1 MMSSIPELDISI
13 VVPVYFNEGS
23 LALTLSSIKTD
34 FIAGRPGLTWEV
46 IFVDDGSG
54 DGSLDELQRL
64 REQNPTT
71 VRIVKLTR
79 NFGQV
84 NALLA
89 GFSLARGACAVA
101 ISADG
106 QDPPALINE
115 MFDAYSRDEAEI
127 VACARHGRDES
138 PYRIWTSRV
147 FYRLIR
153 WLSFPNMPQE
163 GFDFVLVGRRP
174 LAALLRNP
182 DASPFFQGQ
191 LLWTGYPI
199 KFINYRRQARRVG
212 KSRWTFGK
220 KLTVLIDGVMGYSFF
235 PIRLISFTGLVAAL
249 LGFLYALVIFV
260 SKLVFGNPVQ
270 GWTPLMIAVL
280 VIGGFQ
286 MLMLGVVGEYV
297 WRTLAQVRNRDRYLI
312 DAVYEVDGAAAG
324 HHERR
329 GRERV
334 AV

>member
-64 REQNPTT
+64 RGQNPTT

-89 GFSLARGACAVA
+89 GFSPCSRGLRRRNFRRRSGPASPDQRDVRACTRVMKQRSSHARA
-101 ISADG
+101 
-106 QDPPALINE
+106 
-115 MFDAYSRDEAEI
+115 MDA
-127 VACARHGRDES
+127 
-138 PYRIWTSRV
+138 TSRCTGSGHPDS

-199 KFINYRRQARRVG
+199 KFIQYRREARRMG

-220 KLTVLIDGVMGYSFF
+220 KLTFLIDGVMGTRSS
-235 PIRLISFTGLVAAL
+235 RSV
-249 LGFLYALVIFV
+249 
-260 SKLVFGNPVQ
+260 
-270 GWTPLMIAVL
+270 
-280 VIGGFQ
+280 
-286 MLMLGVVGEYV
+286 
-297 WRTLAQVRNRDRYLI
+297 
-312 DAVYEVDGAAAG
+312 
-324 HHERR
+324 
-329 GRERV
+329 
-334 AV
+334 

>member
-1 MMSSIPELDISI
+1 MSSITELDISI

-64 REQNPTT
+64 RGQNPKT

-89 GFSLARGACAVA
+89 GFTLARGACAVA

-106 QDPPALINE
+106 QDPPALIND
-115 MFDAYSRDEAEI
+115 MFDAYSRHEAEI

-138 PYRIWTSRV
+138 PYRIWTSQV
-147 FYRLIR
+147 FYRLMR

-182 DASPFFQGQ
+182 DASPFLQGQ

-270 GWTPLMIAVL
+270 GWTPLMITVL

-312 DAVYEVDGAAAG
+312 DAVYEVDGAAPG
-324 HHERR
+324 QDER
-329 GRERV
+329 GGLERV